1 MSSKKAGGREK
12 SATIT
17 SAISSK
23 KTAIDQVSHLP
34 GYGKVDE
41 VQFAG
46 YASVRGKTGNNGADA
61 ADEKL
66 FYWFVGAA
74 DYEKKPTII
83 WTNGGPGSSSFW
95 GFFLE
100 NGPYSI
106 SADGKKLSKRPQA
119 WNDYAN
125 YMIFEHPLSVMLSVA
140 EKAADIPVSVEQ
152 GIDQLYQALL
162 NFLALHPE
170 IAKTPIILAGESY
183 AGTYLPLLAKAILE
197 GNNKGY
203 AKIDLR
209 VMVLCD
215 AWVDPMV
222 QMAQDTNWA
231 LAHGLISAAQKQWL
245 DETYKDRLPLIN
257 NAIQELC
264 GLYMTNTAQTADPSF
279 KPIYTY
285 LNDAAVREAL
295 HVPAHYPKLTKNW
308 SAQISDN
315 YQDRVNE
322 SFRPVVQEL
331 LDGGPDAGQNP
342 KKKLLLLDGKSR
354 LKVQI
359 VSGLNDAKDCNFL
372 GTAAWLDLLQGD
384 AAYALQA
391 ASPQQWKNGG
401 KEVLGLLQDGGQLSW
416 LKVLNAGHMA
426 ARDQPQLVHFL
437 LSSLK
442 P

>member
-1 MSSKKAGGREK
+1 MNMPLRRKAGAAK
-12 SATIT
+12 T
-17 SAISSK
+17 SSS
-23 KTAIDQVSHLP
+23 TAAVSDRVTHLP

-41 VQFAG
+41 AQFAG
-46 YASVRGKTGNNGADA
+46 YASVRGRTGHNGADA

-66 FYWFVGAA
+66 FYWFVGAP
-74 DYEKKPTII
+74 DHEKKPTIL

-119 WNDYAN
+119 WNDFAN
-125 YMIFEHPLSVMLSVA
+125 YLIFEHPLSVTLSVA
-140 EKAADIPVSVEQ
+140 EKAADIPTSVEQ

-170 IAKTPIILAGESY
+170 IAKTPLILAGESY

-231 LAHGLISAAQKQWL
+231 LAHGLISADQKRWL

-257 NAIQELC
+257 NAITDIC
-264 GLYMTNTAQTADPSF
+264 GLYMTNIAQLADPPF
-279 KPIYTY
+279 KPIYTW
-285 LNDAAVREAL
+285 LNDPAVREAL
-295 HVPAHYPKLTKNW
+295 HVPASYPKLTKNW
-308 SAQISDN
+308 SPQIGDN
-315 YQDRVNE
+315 YQARVND

-331 LDGGPDAGQNP
+331 LDGGPDAGQDS
-342 KKKLLLLDGKSR
+342 KRQLKLLDGKSL
-354 LKVQI
+354 LKVQV

-372 GTAAWLDLLQGD
+372 GTGAWLELLQGP
-384 AAYALQA
+384 AAYAFRTA
-391 ASPQQWKNGG
+391 APQQWKNGG
-401 KEVLGLLQDGGQLSW
+401 KDVLGFVQDGGQLSW

-426 ARDQPQLVHFL
+426 ARDQPQLIHFI

-442 P
+442 S